1 MKISI
6 GDKVGEGCY
15 PIYGE
20 NKKGSF
26 PIGYAVKQKKGWLG
40 VRPTH
45 AFTRG
50 TRAAVIESLEQAALA
65 EMRR

>member
-15 PIYGE
+15 PIFGGHKSTTY
-20 NKKGSF
+20 

-40 VRPTH
+40 IRNTH

-65 EMRR
+65 ELRK